1 MDKVSVIIPTYNRF
15 NCLLN
20 AINSVKKQTYKNI
33 EIILINDCSTDE
45 KYYTYDFKDVNIIHL
60 EENSKKK
67 FGYPCAGYVRTIG
80 MKKATGKYIAF
91 LDDDDIWFPNKL
103 ELQINAMKKTGCKMS
118 CTDGLNGFGVY
129 NPNKKYL
136 KFNAERCLFYI
147 INKYCNTNYMKNG
160 FPEIWT
166 LDFLKINNCVICSSV
181 VVEKEI
187 LEKINYMK
195 FIHMNQYEDY
205 DCWLRVLEYT
215 NCVYVKDICFYYD
228 MGHGNGMSH

>member
-33 EIILINDCSTDE
+33 EIIVINDCSTDE
-45 KYYTYDFKDVNIIHL
+45 KYYTYDFKDLNIIHL

-103 ELQINAMKKTGCKMS
+103 ELQINAMKKIGCKMS
-118 CTDGLNGFGVY
+118 CTDGLNGIGVY

-147 INKYCNTNYMKNG
+147 INKYRNTNYMKNG

-181 VVEKEI
+181 VIEKEI

-195 FIHMNQYEDY
+195 FIHMNKYEDY
-205 DCWLRVLEYT
+205 DCWLRALEHT

-228 MGHGNGMSH
+228 LGHGGKISH